1 MLPNYL
7 WVILIRTRTCI
18 FHGKN
23 FNLKW
28 IINQYSCRRVIFRNI
43 LCILKSV
50 ISLRMWYILLHSAV
64 IICSLLYTRK
74 MFIIS
79 TTKKLVLLY
88 VGENVLSFRFFL
100 VRYLENLW
108 KPFIK
113 TSCWNHQCFVMR
125 CILVQTSTKGRVHDK
140 KDKGFTDLELKQI
153 MMSTS

>member
-1 MLPNYL
+1 MLFVMLPNYL
-7 WVILIRTRTCI
+7 WVILIRTRTCT

-28 IINQYSCRRVIFRNI
+28 IINQYSCRKVIFRNI

-74 MFIIS
+74 MFHYFNN
-79 TTKKLVLLY
+79 KKLVFLY

-125 CILVQTSTKGRVHDK
+125 CILVQTSTKGRGPQQK
-140 KDKGFTDLELKQI
+140 RQRIYGSWT
-153 MMSTS
+153 

>member
-28 IINQYSCRRVIFRNI
+28 IINQYSCRKVIFRNI

-79 TTKKLVLLY
+79 TTKKLVFLY

-125 CILVQTSTKGRVHDK
+125 CILVQTSTKGRGPRQK
-140 KDKGFTDLELKQI
+140 RQRIYGSWT
-153 MMSTS
+153 

>member
-7 WVILIRTRTCI
+7 WVILIRTKTCI

-28 IINQYSCRRVIFRNI
+28 IINQYSCRKVIFRNI

-74 MFIIS
+74 MFHYFNN
-79 TTKKLVLLY
+79 KKLVFLY

-125 CILVQTSTKGRVHDK
+125 CILVQTSTKGRGPRQK
-140 KDKGFTDLELKQI
+140 RQRIYGSWT
-153 MMSTS
+153 

>member
-125 CILVQTSTKGRVHDK
+125 CILVQTSTKGRGPRQK
-140 KDKGFTDLELKQI
+140 RQRIYGSWT
-153 MMSTS
+153 

>member
-28 IINQYSCRRVIFRNI
+28 IINQYSCRKVIFRNI

-74 MFIIS
+74 MFHYFNN
-79 TTKKLVLLY
+79 KKLVFLY

-125 CILVQTSTKGRVHDK
+125 CILVQTSTKGRGPRQK
-140 KDKGFTDLELKQI
+140 RQRIYGSWT
-153 MMSTS
+153 

>member
-1 MLPNYL
+1 MLFVMLPNYL

-28 IINQYSCRRVIFRNI
+28 IINQYSCRKVIFRNI

-50 ISLRMWYILLHSAV
+50 ISLRMYITAQCSNYMQSA
-64 IICSLLYTRK
+64 LYTK
-74 MFIIS
+74 NVHYFNN
-79 TTKKLVLLY
+79 KKLVFLY

-125 CILVQTSTKGRVHDK
+125 CILVQTSTKGRGPRQK
-140 KDKGFTDLELKQI
+140 RQRIYGSWT
-153 MMSTS
+153 

>member
-28 IINQYSCRRVIFRNI
+28 IINQYSCR
-43 LCILKSV
+43 KV
-50 ISLRMWYILLHSAV
+50 ISSKHFVYSQICHIIKDVVYITAQCSNYMQSA
-64 IICSLLYTRK
+64 LYTK
-74 MFIIS
+74 NVHYFNN
-79 TTKKLVLLY
+79 KKLVLLY

-125 CILVQTSTKGRVHDK
+125 CILVQTSTKGRVNDK

>member
-28 IINQYSCRRVIFRNI
+28 IINQYSCRKVIFRNI

-79 TTKKLVLLY
+79 TKKKLVLLY

-125 CILVQTSTKGRVHDK
+125 CILVQTSTKGRGPRQK
-140 KDKGFTDLELKQI
+140 RQRIYGSWT
-153 MMSTS
+153 

>member
-28 IINQYSCRRVIFRNI
+28 IINQYSCRKVIFRNI

-64 IICSLLYTRK
+64 IICSLLYRAYTK
-74 MFIIS
+74 NVHYFNN
-79 TTKKLVLLY
+79 KKLVFLY

-125 CILVQTSTKGRVHDK
+125 CILVQTSTKGRGPRQK
-140 KDKGFTDLELKQI
+140 RQRIYGSWT
-153 MMSTS
+153 

>member
-1 MLPNYL
+1 MLFVMLPNYL

-125 CILVQTSTKGRVHDK
+125 CILVQTSTKGRGPRQK
-140 KDKGFTDLELKQI
+140 RQRIYGSWT
-153 MMSTS
+153 